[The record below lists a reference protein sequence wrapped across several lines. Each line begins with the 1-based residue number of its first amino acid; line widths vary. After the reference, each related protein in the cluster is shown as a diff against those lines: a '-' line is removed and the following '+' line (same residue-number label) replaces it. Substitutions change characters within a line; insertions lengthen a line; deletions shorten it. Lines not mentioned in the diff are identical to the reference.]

1 MQVHRSLGS
10 SCSCLACRTQRRHV
24 SQLFG
29 SKLDQG
35 KAKEN
40 ALLSPRHS
48 TSAAPL
54 TESFQPLLENRSYRI
69 RAAITCMVAEP
80 GQ

>member
-1 MQVHRSLGS
+1 MVVCDGVMTGNATPGKVGGMQVHRPLGS

-35 KAKEN
+35 EAKEN

-48 TSAAPL
+48 A
-54 TESFQPLLENRSYRI
+54 
-69 RAAITCMVAEP
+69 RAALLT
-80 GQ
+80 

>member
-1 MQVHRSLGS
+1 MGVCDDVMTGNATPGKVGGMQVHRSLGS

-35 KAKEN
+35 KAKEK
-40 ALLSPRHS
+40 
-48 TSAAPL
+48 
-54 TESFQPLLENRSYRI
+54 
-69 RAAITCMVAEP
+69 RAAESAP
-80 GQ
+80 